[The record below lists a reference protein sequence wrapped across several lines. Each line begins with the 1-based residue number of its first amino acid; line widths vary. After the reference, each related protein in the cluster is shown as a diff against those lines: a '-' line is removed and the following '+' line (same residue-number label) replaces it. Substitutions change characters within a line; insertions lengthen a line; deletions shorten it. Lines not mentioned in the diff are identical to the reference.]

1 MNQKYV
7 LWYFVFESVQPFEI
21 IIASSYYKD
30 GRKKGTLW
38 QHNEKV
44 TKALD
49 FALEYSL
56 QVVHEHASN
65 CILIYLNHLQ
75 FGT

>member
-1 MNQKYV
+1 MY
-7 LWYFVFESVQPFEI
+7 YEIFVFESVQPFEI

-38 QHNEKV
+38 QHNDKV

-56 QVVHEHASN
+56 QVVYASN
-65 CILIYLNHLQ
+65 CILIYFNHLQ

>member
-1 MNQKYV
+1 MYYDI
-7 LWYFVFESVQPFEI
+7 LFFESVQPFEI

-56 QVVHEHASN
+56 QVVHASN
-65 CILIYLNHLQ
+65 CILIYSNHLQ